1 MFKIKKVH
9 PMFNSIVTTAKR
21 YVGEE
26 AAVTDSGLIVDTRK
40 MDGSLNN
47 FQTVLF
53 VGSTVHDVKPGDVV
67 YINFDRYAI
76 IKHTPGK
83 LEDNIETDTMSY
95 TYQIP
100 MVEVDGQK
108 CLRLQTNDIEYF
120 MEPGD
125 YEVDGGGLF
134 Q

>member
-26 AAVTDSGLIVDTRK
+26 AATTNSGLIIDTRK
-40 MDGSLNN
+40 LDGSLNN
-47 FQTVLF
+47 YQTVLA
-53 VGSTVHDVKPGDVV
+53 VGNTVHELKEGDVV
-67 YINFDRYAI
+67 SINFSRYAVARHI
-76 IKHTPGK
+76 PGK
-83 LEDNIETDTMSY
+83 IEDNIETDNLSY
-95 TYQIP
+95 DYRIP

-108 CLRLQTNDIEYF
+108 CLLLQTNDIEYY